1 MKKSI
6 CLILFFIKFSISKS
20 QVITDSVLIES
31 HYRTFHF
38 NTPQKASKNYQLV
51 FILHGSGGDGK
62 GMMKPALNL
71 EKIASAEAVLMVY
84 PDGYKRYWN
93 ECRKSATSAANVENI
108 NEFAFFDSMIHY
120 FSKRYGVNNQ
130 HFFAIGLSGG
140 GHMAYKLALTMPDKC
155 KAISA
160 VVANLPDTSNLDCVA
175 SKLPVA
181 VMIINGTNDSVNPYN
196 GGEMT
201 VNGSSYG
208 YVRSTE
214 NTFNYWARLA
224 GYKGQPVKQVLPDTD
239 TSNKQTITR
248 YTFTKKGKAEVTLL
262 KVTGGEHTFPGDIDA
277 FIESWK
283 FFKRQMKGTPASGF
297 R

>member
-1 MKKSI
+1 MSF
-6 CLILFFIKFSISKS
+6 LISKS
-20 QVITDSVLIES
+20 QLVTDSVLIEN

-38 NTPQKASKNYQLV
+38 NTPKKASKNYQLI

-71 EKIASAEAVLMVY
+71 ENSSSKESILLVY

-93 ECRKSATSAANVENI
+93 ECRKSATSAANLENI
-108 NEFAFFDSMIHY
+108 NEPAFFDSMIHY
-120 FSKRYGVNNQ
+120 FSKYYQVND
-130 HFFAIGLSGG
+130 HYFFAIGMSGG
-140 GHMAYKLALTMPDKC
+140 GHMAYKLALTRPGKC

-160 VVANLPDTSNLDCVA
+160 VVANLPDTGNIDCA
-175 SKLPVA
+175 ESKLPVA
-181 VMIINGTNDSVNPYN
+181 VMIINGTKDPVNPYN

-224 GYKGQPVKQVLPDTD
+224 GYKGQPVKEDLPDTA
-239 TSNKQTITR
+239 TSNNQTITR
-248 YTFTKKGKAEVTLL
+248 YTFTKKGKPEVTLL
-262 KVTGGEHTFPGDIDA
+262 KVIGGEHAFPGDIDA

-283 FFKRQMKGTPASGF
+283 FFKRQIKATTNTKSK
-297 R
+297 